1 MDYKLLIDGRLVEGS
16 GRLDVVN
23 PATGEV
29 FASCARAGEA
39 ELHAAVAAA
48 RRAFPGWAGLS
59 WSARAGYL
67 NALADGM
74 ETRLEELARLLT
86 SEQGKPL
93 AQARGEIAGSAAAF
107 RFFAAQ
113 ELADRTVVDD
123 AESLIVETHAPLGVV
138 AAITPWN
145 FPVILLSIKL
155 AAGLASGNT
164 LVAKPAPTTPLCTLL
179 LGQIAADILPPGV
192 LNVIADDNDLG
203 GLLSAHPDVAK
214 VTFTGSTATG
224 RKVMAGA
231 ASSLKRLTLE
241 LGGNDVAIL
250 LDDVDIAEVAPRIFH
265 AATFNAGQV
274 CMAAK
279 RIYAP
284 RSKYDALCDALATL
298 AKGAVMADGLD
309 EDATIG
315 PIQNRMQFEKLLDLI
330 EDSRAQG
337 TIIAGGHRMNRPGY
351 FIPVTVVRDIPD
363 DARLVRE
370 EQFGPVIPV
379 LAYEDEDDLIAR
391 ANDSEYGLAGSI
403 WAGDVDRAIALAKRI
418 DTGTVWINKHL
429 DLRFDVP
436 FGGAKQSGIGREQG
450 LEGLKEFTQ
459 TKMISIAKPALQ
471 DAG

>member
-1 MDYKLLIDGRLVEGS
+1 MDYKLLIDGQLVGGPS
-16 GRLDVVN
+16 RLDVVN
-23 PATGEV
+23 PATDAV
-29 FASCARAGEA
+29 FAACARADEA
-39 ELHAAVAAA
+39 QLNAAVAAA
-48 RRAFPGWAGLS
+48 KRAFPGWANRS
-59 WSARAGYL
+59 WAERAVYL
-67 NALADGM
+67 NALADGI
-74 ETRLEELARLLT
+74 EARLEEFARLLT

-93 AQARGEIAGSAAAF
+93 AQARGEIGGAAAAF
-107 RFFAAQ
+107 RYFAAQ
-113 ELADRTVVDD
+113 ELTDETLVDED
-123 AESLIVETHAPLGVV
+123 GSLIVESYAPLGVV

-145 FPVILLSIKL
+145 FPMILLAIKL

-164 LVAKPAPTTPLCTLL
+164 VVAKPAPTTPLTTLL
-179 LGQIAADILPPGV
+179 LGHVAADILPAGV
-192 LNVIADDNDLG
+192 LNVIADQNDLG

-250 LDDVDIAEVAPRIFH
+250 LDDVDIDAVAPQIFN

-284 RSKYDALCDALATL
+284 RAKYDQLCNALAAL
-298 AKGAVMADGLD
+298 ARKAVVSDGLD
-309 EDATIG
+309 EAAAIG
-315 PIQNRMQFEKLLDLI
+315 PIQNKMQFDKLLDLI
-330 EDSRAQG
+330 EETRTQG
-337 TIIAGGHRMNRPGY
+337 TIIAGGDRLNRPGY
-351 FIPVTVVRDIPD
+351 FIPVTVVRDLAD

-403 WAGDVDRAIALAKRI
+403 WSNDVSRAIALARRI

-436 FGGAKQSGIGREQG
+436 FGGARQSGIGREQG
-450 LEGLKEFTQ
+450 IEGLKGFTQ
-459 TKMISIAKPALQ
+459 TKVINVARSVAT
-471 DAG
+471 